1 MSDEDSSFGE
11 LVLLIGD
18 MYIPER
24 ARELPLCFRELLN
37 TDKIGT
43 VLCTG
48 NIGSSKEMQEN
59 VRVMGQQSI
68 YVVRGELE
76 DTDSEDTPLPEYIT
90 CKVGDFRIGL
100 IHGHQITPQ
109 GDLEALSM
117 WQRKLDVDILVYGSP
132 HVHGITEHRGKFF
145 INPGSATGA
154 YDPNLLGSQA
164 TGVRPD
170 GTTTPAFMLMAVQ
183 GSNAVVYVYQEIDGK
198 ADVGMSEFKKCSDRE
213 KDDTSNKE

>member
-1 MSDEDSSFGE
+1 MSNDDSSFGE

-37 TDKIGT
+37 TDKIST

-68 YVVRGELE
+68 YVVRPDIDG
-76 DTDSEDTPLPEYIT
+76 DKALPEYIT
-90 CKVGDFRIGL
+90 CKVGDFRVGL

-132 HVHGITEHRGKFF
+132 HLHGITEHRGKFF

-164 TGVRPD
+164 AGVRPD
-170 GTTTPAFMLMAVQ
+170 GTTIPAFMLMAVQ

-198 ADVGMSEFKKCSDRE
+198 ADVGMSEFKKCVD
-213 KDDTSNKE
+213 KDVSADHQ